1 MILSEM
7 SVSRRYRKIARK
19 CLHSDPDKRFPDI
32 DSLEKALFAP
42 YHSAMAIVAT
52 ILILTAAAGWW
63 LISHKQKSEKVDIE
77 TIDQIF
83 REATDLLE
91 DSDVNPV
98 E

>member
-1 MILSEM
+1 M
-7 SVSRRYRKIARK
+7 S
-19 CLHSDPDKRFPDI
+19 
-32 DSLEKALFAP
+32 
-42 YHSAMAIVAT
+42 IVVT
-52 ILILTAAAGWW
+52 ILILTEAAGWL